1 MLLKMPHVRPK
12 NETYF
17 NPLPKWRIVLK
28 ENIKL
33 IANCV
38 GYEKQYLKNY
48 CPLSKT
54 ETQRQN

>member
-1 MLLKMPHVRPK
+1 MPHVRPK

-17 NPLPKWRIVLK
+17 NPLPKWRIILK